1 MYNLP
6 GTRMPCL
13 HILGCSTSIPSPAPA
28 KSSFASN
35 FVHEYLT
42 NQSQQGMWKVILL
55 ILILPNILQPGGEG
69 CWSYIS
75 TYLQHK
81 RTPAFS
87 SCWATMREVDSGV
100 TSPFTQW
107 ECCCEGY
114 LASEGGAGAAG
125 AEWWVVSHRETQWG
139 HTSGH
144 LLLVTLS
151 SSLSPL
157 LDIQPCLPEI
167 ILSLH

>member
-13 HILGCSTSIPSPAPA
+13 HILRCSSSSVPSPASA

-42 NQSQQGMWKVILL
+42 NQPQQGMWKVILL
-55 ILILPNILQPGGEG
+55 LLILPNIQVVKGAEVTYQHACNTKGLQLLVVAELPERSGQWCHIPCYTLGMLLWRLFSLRRG
-69 CWSYIS
+69 C
-75 TYLQHK
+75 
-81 RTPAFS
+81 R
-87 SCWATMREVDSGV
+87 
-100 TSPFTQW
+100 
-107 ECCCEGY
+107 
-114 LASEGGAGAAG
+114 AAG
-125 AEWWVVSHRETQWG
+125 AEWWVVSHREMQWG

-157 LDIQPCLPEI
+157 LDIQPCLPKT
-167 ILSLH
+167 ILSFH